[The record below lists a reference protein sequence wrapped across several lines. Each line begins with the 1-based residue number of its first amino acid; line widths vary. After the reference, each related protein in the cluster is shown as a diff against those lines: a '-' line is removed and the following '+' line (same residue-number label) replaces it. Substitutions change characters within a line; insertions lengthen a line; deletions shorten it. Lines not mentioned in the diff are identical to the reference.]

1 MKGRFGTLA
10 KQKSAVWGLF
20 MHGEGKKKKKKS
32 GTVKEISKNTKRPY
46 YPLMT
51 TQYSSHRL

>member
-10 KQKSAVWGLF
+10 KQKSAVRGLF
-20 MHGEGKKKKKKS
+20 MHGEEEKKKKS
-32 GTVKEISKNTKRPY
+32 GTLKEISKNTKRPY